1 VSNDASSPSG
11 EHDPRPGSGERLTE
25 RLAHQLAHL
34 RAEQRRTEV
43 ATIAAGPSNFSRAQV
58 PWALDL
64 AAAWAWRLIVIG
76 LATYALFRGVEFFA
90 ELTIPVIIALLI
102 SALGAPL
109 VSSMERIGIRR
120 KAGAG
125 IVVLGLL
132 ALVGA
137 MLALA
142 GQQIASGANDLATQV
157 SSGLGDLKD
166 WLRTGPLHL
175 SDNQISDYI
184 QKAQDKLAEQ
194 AKSGKVLSQATHV
207 GSALGHVLAGLFL
220 VLFSTYF
227 FLADGERIW
236 AWVVRIA
243 PRAARSRVDSS
254 GRVAWI
260 SLTQFVRATVI
271 VAVTD
276 AVGVMIAASILQVQF
291 VFAIGVL
298 VFLGAFVPIV
308 GAFVAGTVAV
318 LVAFVDHGIVV
329 ALLMLGAVVLVQ
341 QIESH
346 VLQPFLMGRFVAIHP
361 LGIIVAIAAGILVAG
376 IPGALVAVPF
386 AAAANA
392 VVQHLA
398 SETEVGEDPEVAL
411 EHDYDDT
418 GQHVDTEAP
427 SHPPGGTQDGRV
439 GETDEAGVADQFD
452 ADSAPE
458 PGEPGEDHRE

>member
-1 VSNDASSPSG
+1 MSNDATSG
-11 EHDPRPGSGERLTE
+11 DDRAADVRSGDEGSGERLTE
-25 RLAHQLAHL
+25 RLAHQWAAL
-34 RAEQRRTEV
+34 RERRTEP
-43 ATIAAGPSNFSRAQV
+43 AAVTVGGGTSNFSRAQV

-64 AAAWAWRLIVIG
+64 AAAWSWRLIVIG
-76 LATYALFRGVEFFA
+76 LATFALFRGIVFFA
-90 ELTIPVIIALLI
+90 ELTIPVVVAILI
-102 SALGAPL
+102 TALGAPL
-109 VSSMERIGIRR
+109 VSGMERLGIRR
-120 KAGAG
+120 KLGAL

-132 ALVGA
+132 ALVA
-137 MLALA
+137 SMLALA
-142 GQQIASGANDLATQV
+142 GNQIASGANDLATQV
-157 SSGLGDLKD
+157 SSALGDLKD
-166 WLRTGPLHL
+166 WLKTGPLNL
-175 SDNQISDYI
+175 TDKQINDALQS
-184 QKAQDKLAEQ
+184 AQDNLAQRAER
-194 AKSGKVLSQATHV
+194 GEVLSQATNV
-207 GSALGHVLAGLFL
+207 GTALGHVLAGLFL

-236 AWVVRIA
+236 SWIVRIA
-243 PRAARSRVDSS
+243 PRAARGRVDSS

-276 AVGVMIAASILQVQF
+276 AAGVMIAASILRVQF

-298 VFLGAFVPIV
+298 VFLGAFVPII

-318 LVAFVDHGIVV
+318 LVAFVDHGIVI
-329 ALLMLGAVVLVQ
+329 ALVMLGAVVLVQ

-376 IPGALVAVPF
+376 IAGALVAVPF

-398 SETEVGEDPEVAL
+398 SQTEVGEDPEAAL

-418 GQHVDTEAP
+418 GEQPRTDAP
-427 SHPPGGTQDGRV
+427 SRGDDGAV
-439 GETDEAGVADQFD
+439 GDTDDAGVADQYPR
-452 ADSAPE
+452 PE
-458 PGEPGEDHRE
+458 GTDQEER

>member
-1 VSNDASSPSG
+1 MSSEADDAPQESA
-11 EHDPRPGSGERLTE
+11 DRSGERLTE

-34 RAEQRRTEV
+34 RAEQRRAEP
-43 ATIAAGPSNFSRAQV
+43 AAIAAGPSNFSRAQV
-58 PWALDL
+58 PWGLDL

-76 LATYALFRGVEFFA
+76 IATYALFRGLQFFA
-90 ELTIPVIIALLI
+90 ELTIPIVVALLVT
-102 SALGAPL
+102 ALASPVVDFL
-109 VSSMERIGIRR
+109 ERIHVRR
-120 KAGAG
+120 AFGAF
-125 IVVLGLL
+125 IVVLGILL
-132 ALVGA
+132 LVAA

-142 GQQIASGANDLATQV
+142 GQQVASGANDLAAQV
-157 SSGLGDLKD
+157 SSGLGDLKQ
-166 WLRTGPLHL
+166 WLKTGPLQL

-184 QKAQDKLAEQ
+184 QKAQDKLADQ
-194 AKSGKVLSQATHV
+194 AKSGEVLSQATHV

-236 AWVVRIA
+236 AWAVRIA

-376 IPGALVAVPF
+376 IAGALVAVPF

-398 SETEVGEDPEVAL
+398 NDTRVGEDPEEAL
-411 EHDYDDT
+411 GHDY
-418 GQHVDTEAP
+418 
-427 SHPPGGTQDGRV
+427 GGSRSPTPDEEDDGRV
-439 GETDEAGVADQFD
+439 GDTDD
-452 ADSAPE
+452 ADLA
-458 PGEPGEDHRE
+458 DHPDRARPDGQDRTEHEKGQDD